1 MTAALTLALALAA
14 AAPTPVRPE
23 PFDSGAAMAG
33 ASAQDRLRAE
43 GAESKGALQPSPHVR
58 TAWYWE
64 ARGRDDRAAEAW
76 QEALREGERP
86 DALAEL
92 GSWHARAGRLGEARE
107 LLTRL
112 SRRWPGSPQEA
123 QLAQA
128 IAVGARHGALVARAR
143 DAARAGRLDDAL
155 ARYRE
160 LFGPAPPP
168 GYLAAEYDDVC
179 AGVARCFDEAV
190 RGLEELSRRVPEHPH
205 YRLSL
210 ARALTYRADT
220 REEGVRR
227 LEALAADPAVGRE
240 ADAALR
246 KALGWLP
253 DSPETRAHVARY
265 LARHPADAELAGVQA
280 QRETSG
286 AAEAGYA
293 ALARNDL
300 AAARR
305 HFAEAGPT
313 DARALAG
320 LALVALRE
328 RDYGTARALA
338 ERARDVSPSDYQTWE
353 GPLRTATFWDLMSRG
368 RAAISA
374 ARWDEARA
382 ILTDATLVPGADR
395 REAELALA
403 DLEEARG
410 ARGDAEIR
418 LRALATARPKDAVVL
433 RRLVDVL
440 SREGK
445 DAEAL
450 RANEALQRLAPSLA
464 ADTRPLRAAEAR
476 ARAARL
482 RAEGDAAGA
491 RQALLAAR
499 ELDPK
504 DPWPVHD
511 LAQLALER
519 SDVAEARRHAAA
531 LAALAPELPQTKAVQ
546 ARIFAADGD
555 PERALAALDAIPAS
569 ARDASLEAL
578 RRRVD
583 VEATLAKARTLP
595 PPLARERLSSVEGRT
610 GGDPELLVA
619 IGRAWRDAGEPRR
632 AAALFREALKRSATP
647 PAALRLELA
656 AVLADR
662 EGADDEVVELA
673 AALRADPALTPSE
686 RARARDLAAGIAVRR
701 SDALRG
707 EGNVAGALAALAPA
721 LDDDPDDARLL
732 AAKGRALLAK
742 GDLPAARTAYK
753 RALKA
758 DPASV
763 DARAG
768 AVEIALALHEPDE
781 ARQLATEAAARSPRD
796 ARVHLLLARA
806 ELGGGDDAAAMR
818 ALRAAIA
825 NAPERP
831 VPGGEDVPAT
841 ARAELDR
848 LAARHAFETGGRFE
862 LRARDGESGLGALTE
877 IRAPVTASVP
887 VGLAG
892 RVALQVTPVT
902 LDAGAANLGASD
914 LGARL
919 GAGGAAA
926 TSLQVRASGVEVR
939 GRWQSRMVSADVG
952 MTPIGFALP
961 NLVGGVKLAVPVG
974 SVDASV
980 EVARREVTESV
991 LSYAGVKDPA
1001 TGKAWGGVVR
1011 DELRLAAGWKSGESS
1026 RWASASAGVLSGTG
1040 VESNAV
1046 LQAGAGAD
1054 WALGPAMGGTAHAGV
1069 SGAALG
1075 YRRNLRYFTTGQGG
1089 YFSPQALVHG
1099 GVPLRVEGGGRVA
1112 WELAAEAG
1120 VNWFKEDG
1128 AAGPDGAA
1136 GFPPRSTAGL
1146 ALDLAARAR
1155 YAVRSGL
1162 DLRVDAEA
1170 HHADGY
1176 QEIRIAFGLA
1186 WQLWA
1191 PR

>member
-1 MTAALTLALALAA
+1 MTAAVTLALALAA
-14 AAPTPVRPE
+14 AGAAAPAGVRPE
-23 PFDSGAAMAG
+23 RG
-33 ASAQDRLRAE
+33 AE
-43 GAESKGALQPSPHVR
+43 GAESKGAVRPTPHVR

-76 QEALREGERP
+76 QEALREGDRP

-107 LLTRL
+107 LLARL

-128 IAVGARHGALVARAR
+128 IAVGSRHGALVARAR

-168 GYLAAEYDDVC
+168 GHLAAEYDDVC

-190 RGLEELSRRVPEHPH
+190 RGLEELARRVPEHPR

-220 REEGVRR
+220 REDGVRR
-227 LEALAADPAVGRE
+227 LEALASDSAVGRE

-246 KALGWLP
+246 KALAWLP

-265 LARHPADAELAGVQA
+265 LARHPADGELAGVQA

-374 ARWDEARA
+374 GRWDEARA
-382 ILTDATLVPGADR
+382 ILTDATLVPAADR

-418 LRALATARPKDAVVL
+418 LRALATARPRDAVVL

-450 RANEALQRLAPSLA
+450 RANETLQRLAPSFA

-519 SDVAEARRHAAA
+519 SDVAEARRFAEA
-531 LAALAPELPQTKAVQ
+531 LAALAPELPATHAVQ
-546 ARIFAADGD
+546 ARIYAAAGD
-555 PERALAALDAIPAS
+555 PVRALAALDAIPAS

-583 VEATLAKARTLP
+583 VEATLAKAKTLP

-656 AVLADR
+656 AVLAER

-673 AALRADPALTPSE
+673 AALRADTALTPAE
-686 RARARDLAAGIAVRR
+686 RAAARDLAAGIAVRR

-742 GDLPAARTAYK
+742 GDLPAARIAYK

-758 DPASV
+758 DPMSV

-781 ARQLATEAAARSPRD
+781 ARQLAADAAARSPED

-806 ELGGGDDAAAMR
+806 ELSGGDDAAAMR

-848 LAARHAFETGGRFE
+848 LAARHAFETRGRFE

-892 RVALQVTPVT
+892 RISLQVTPVT
-902 LDAGAANLGASD
+902 LDAGAAD

-952 MTPIGFALP
+952 VTPIGFALP

-974 SVDASV
+974 AVDASV

-1011 DELRLAAGWKSGESS
+1011 DELRLAAGWKAGESS

-1075 YRRNLRYFTTGQGG
+1075 YRRNLRYFTVGQGG

-1136 GFPPRSTAGL
+1136 GFPGRSTAGL
-1146 ALDLAARAR
+1146 ALDLAARAH

-1162 DLRVDAEA
+1162 DLGIDAEA

-1186 WQLWA
+1186 WQLWT

>member
-1 MTAALTLALALAA
+1 MTAAVALALALAA
-14 AAPTPVRPE
+14 GAAPPAAVRPE
-23 PFDSGAAMAG
+23 RG
-33 ASAQDRLRAE
+33 AE
-43 GAESKGALQPSPHVR
+43 GAASKPASRPTPHVR

-92 GSWHARAGRLGEARE
+92 GAWHARAGRLGEARE
-107 LLTRL
+107 LFVRL

-128 IAVGARHGALVARAR
+128 IAVGSRHGALVARAR

-190 RGLEELSRRVPEHPH
+190 RGLEELARRVPEHPH

-220 REEGVRR
+220 REDGVRR
-227 LEALAADPAVGRE
+227 LEALASDPAVGRE

-253 DSPETRAHVARY
+253 DSPETRAHVARW
-265 LARHPADAELAGVQA
+265 LARHPADTELAGVQA

-320 LALVALRE
+320 LSLVALRE

-374 ARWDEARA
+374 GRWDEARA
-382 ILTDATLVPGADR
+382 ILTDATLVPAADR

-450 RANEALQRLAPSLA
+450 RVNATLQRLAPSLA

-482 RAEGDAAGA
+482 RSEGDAAGA

-519 SDVAEARRHAAA
+519 SDVAEARRHAEA
-531 LAALAPELPQTKAVQ
+531 LAALAPELPATHAVQ
-546 ARIFAADGD
+546 ARIYAADGD
-555 PERALAALDAIPAS
+555 PVRALAALDAIPAS

-583 VEATLAKARTLP
+583 VESTLAKAKTLP
-595 PPLARERLSSVEGRT
+595 PPLARERLSSVEGRA

-673 AALRADPALTPSE
+673 AALRADTALTTSE
-686 RARARDLAAGIAVRR
+686 RAAARDLAAGIAVRR
-701 SDALRG
+701 ADALRG
-707 EGNVAGALAALAPA
+707 EGNIAGALAALAPA

-732 AAKGRALLAK
+732 AARGRALLAK
-742 GDLPAARTAYK
+742 GDLPAARVAYK

-768 AVEIALALHEPDE
+768 AVEIALALHEPEE
-781 ARQLATEAAARSPRD
+781 ARQLAAEAAARAPKD
-796 ARVHLLLARA
+796 ARVHLLVARA
-806 ELGGGDDAAAMR
+806 ELSGG
-818 ALRAAIA
+818 
-825 NAPERP
+825 
-831 VPGGEDVPAT
+831 
-841 ARAELDR
+841 
-848 LAARHAFETGGRFE
+848 
-862 LRARDGESGLGALTE
+862 
-877 IRAPVTASVP
+877 
-887 VGLAG
+887 
-892 RVALQVTPVT
+892 
-902 LDAGAANLGASD
+902 
-914 LGARL
+914 
-919 GAGGAAA
+919 
-926 TSLQVRASGVEVR
+926 
-939 GRWQSRMVSADVG
+939 
-952 MTPIGFALP
+952 
-961 NLVGGVKLAVPVG
+961 
-974 SVDASV
+974 
-980 EVARREVTESV
+980 
-991 LSYAGVKDPA
+991 
-1001 TGKAWGGVVR
+1001 
-1011 DELRLAAGWKSGESS
+1011 
-1026 RWASASAGVLSGTG
+1026 
-1040 VESNAV
+1040 
-1046 LQAGAGAD
+1046 
-1054 WALGPAMGGTAHAGV
+1054 
-1069 SGAALG
+1069 
-1075 YRRNLRYFTTGQGG
+1075 
-1089 YFSPQALVHG
+1089 
-1099 GVPLRVEGGGRVA
+1099 
-1112 WELAAEAG
+1112 
-1120 VNWFKEDG
+1120 
-1128 AAGPDGAA
+1128 
-1136 GFPPRSTAGL
+1136 
-1146 ALDLAARAR
+1146 
-1155 YAVRSGL
+1155 
-1162 DLRVDAEA
+1162 
-1170 HHADGY
+1170 
-1176 QEIRIAFGLA
+1176 
-1186 WQLWA
+1186 
-1191 PR
+1191 